1 MRVAS
6 LCSGFPFIVSHKR
19 AVYLWKGRGATPDEI
34 GVARLVGFEISGRE
48 AKEFA
53 EGDEPDDFF
62 TALGGYAET
71 TSADYWH
78 LKPVSRK
85 YAARLFKMDLQTQAK
100 VCKSHP
106 NRDVDSFAKRSPQ
119 KVVELAPFCQDDLDP
134 HEIYVAD
141 AFFEFYM

>member
-1 MRVAS
+1 MRVAN
-6 LCSGFPFIVSHKR
+6 LCSGFPFIVSRNR

-34 GVARLVGFEISGRE
+34 GVARLVGFEVSGGE
-48 AKEFA
+48 VKEFA

-100 VCKSHP
+100 VCESHP
-106 NRDVDSFAKRSPQ
+106 NRDVDSSAKQTTKGCRAGALLPGRPRPARNIRGGC
-119 KVVELAPFCQDDLDP
+119 LL
-134 HEIYVAD
+134 
-141 AFFEFYM
+141 